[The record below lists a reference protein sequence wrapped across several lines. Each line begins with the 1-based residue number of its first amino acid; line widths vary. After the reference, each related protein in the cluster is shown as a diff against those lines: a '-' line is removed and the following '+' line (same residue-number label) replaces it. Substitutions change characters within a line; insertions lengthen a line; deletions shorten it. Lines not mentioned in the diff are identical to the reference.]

1 MELLS
6 ENVDQV
12 GVAVDLLLVDVH
24 EVAVDL
30 EHLRVVRVHREP
42 YLKPGAV
49 LLVIGRKSI
58 HQCVFEVA
66 SFDIFSLVVD
76 FGPRPAPAE
85 YGTVPGSAVLINGP
99 IIVGLLRQD
108 GILDIP

>member
-49 LLVIGRKSI
+49 LLVIG
-58 HQCVFEVA
+58 
-66 SFDIFSLVVD
+66 
-76 FGPRPAPAE
+76 
-85 YGTVPGSAVLINGP
+85 
-99 IIVGLLRQD
+99 
-108 GILDIP
+108 